1 MCLAFDGLTIGG
13 RLALF
18 LFWRVWL
25 SVGFRWADDWLSL
38 GVGSF
43 IGEGFLIDFQLVD
56 NRLSFGVGSLIGEG
70 FL

>member
-1 MCLAFDGLTIGG
+1 MGGDNGLFFSFGV
-13 RLALF
+13 F
-18 LFWRVWL
+18 
-25 SVGFRWADDWLSL
+25 GFRLADDWLSL